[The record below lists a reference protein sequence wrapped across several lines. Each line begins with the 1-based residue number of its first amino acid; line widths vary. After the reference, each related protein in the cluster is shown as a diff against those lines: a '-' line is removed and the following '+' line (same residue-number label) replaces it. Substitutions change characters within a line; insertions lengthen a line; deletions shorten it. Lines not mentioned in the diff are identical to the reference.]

1 MAIVRTWRD
10 DFLSLKG
17 LSFLSLG
24 LCLFLL
30 PFPFLLSTPLFAD
43 LDFLFFPFFRSGELL
58 LSDELEEEELD
69 EDELGD
75 GEDNELDDDD
85 DDDEV
90 DFVRF
95 LDLLADR

>member
-1 MAIVRTWRD
+1 M
-10 DFLSLKG
+10 
-17 LSFLSLG
+17 
-24 LCLFLL
+24 
-30 PFPFLLSTPLFAD
+30 PD
-43 LDFLFFPFFRSGELL
+43 LDFLFFPFFCSGELL

-85 DDDEV
+85 EV

-95 LDLLADR
+95 IDLLADR

>member
-1 MAIVRTWRD
+1 MTFCRSRAFRSSREAFVFFFFPFR
-10 DFLSLKG
+10 FFSPL
-17 LSFLSLG
+17 
-24 LCLFLL
+24 LFLL
-30 PFPFLLSTPLFAD
+30 D

-69 EDELGD
+69 EDKLGD
-75 GEDNELDDDD
+75 GEDDELDDDDD

-95 LDLLADR
+95 LDLLTDR

>member
-1 MAIVRTWRD
+1 MTFCRSRAFRSSRSAFV
-10 DFLSLKG
+10 
-17 LSFLSLG
+17 SFFPFRFFFPL
-24 LCLFLL
+24 LFL
-30 PFPFLLSTPLFAD
+30 PD

-75 GEDNELDDDD
+75 GEDNELDG
-85 DDDEV
+85 DDEV

>member
-1 MAIVRTWRD
+1 MP
-10 DFLSLKG
+10 LSS
-17 LSFLSLG
+17 LSVSSFHPF
-24 LCLFLL
+24 FLL
-30 PFPFLLSTPLFAD
+30 D

-75 GEDNELDDDD
+75 GGDNELDDDD
-85 DDDEV
+85 DDDDGGV